1 MTNGLKITLIINY
14 TIDTNKLVVY
24 MDEWNTY
31 NHIDRFELCL
41 KQIAG
46 LGRLGLSLD
55 ETIRSSNNGISNF
68 FHLLEVGS
76 ITELVINYVS
86 CWI

>member
-1 MTNGLKITLIINY
+1 
-14 TIDTNKLVVY
+14 
-24 MDEWNTY
+24 MDEWNKY
-31 NHIDRFELCL
+31 NHIDRFEQCL

-68 FHLLEVGS
+68 FNLIVVGYYGTS
-76 ITELVINYVS
+76 Y
-86 CWI
+86 

>member
-1 MTNGLKITLIINY
+1 MMTNGLKLILIINS
-14 TIDTNKLVVY
+14 TIDINKLVVY

-31 NHIDRFELCL
+31 NFDRFEQCL

-55 ETIRSSNNGISNF
+55 ETIRGSNNK
-68 FHLLEVGS
+68 
-76 ITELVINYVS
+76 
-86 CWI
+86 